1 MKAGVFSVDEVDTAV
16 RCSRVGKADGI
27 DRLTVGLQHGLFSN
41 PTHL

>member
-1 MKAGVFSVDEVDTAV
+1 MKADVFSVDEVDTAV

-27 DRLTVGLQHGLFSN
+27 DRLTVQHGLFSN